1 MGVRAW
7 SCSRCQRFVMSTFRQ
22 CRRVHTAA
30 WNLQVKLSKCTRI
43 LRPKQRGNCLS
54 QLAVTVHLHQS
65 HRVIIH
71 MNTKMILAAVALSL
85 SLAACAK
92 KEEPAEAAQDAAATA
107 SEAAGTAQ
115 DAAGDAAAAAGD
127 AAAAAGDAALPPAET
142 PPAEQPP
149 ASRSSNRLR
158 SLSNR
163 PSIDERSSSSGYRAG
178 SPRPVSSE
186 RSLPRR

>member
-1 MGVRAW
+1 
-7 SCSRCQRFVMSTFRQ
+7 MSMFRQ

-30 WNLQVKLSKCTRI
+30 RNTGISRFKTLPNTLEFRAASNAGTV
-43 LRPKQRGNCLS
+43 S

-65 HRVIIH
+65 HRVIIL

-107 SEAAGTAQ
+107 SEAAGRLRMLLVTRLPLRAMPLLLRRRRCSGRDAACRPAAEPAEAVMLSHSVIVPVSTSDRRAQ
-115 DAAGDAAAAAGD
+115 DTG
-127 AAAAAGDAALPPAET
+127 
-142 PPAEQPP
+142 
-149 ASRSSNRLR
+149 RRLSAR
-158 SLSNR
+158 C
-163 PSIDERSSSSGYRAG
+163 PSQ
-178 SPRPVSSE
+178 